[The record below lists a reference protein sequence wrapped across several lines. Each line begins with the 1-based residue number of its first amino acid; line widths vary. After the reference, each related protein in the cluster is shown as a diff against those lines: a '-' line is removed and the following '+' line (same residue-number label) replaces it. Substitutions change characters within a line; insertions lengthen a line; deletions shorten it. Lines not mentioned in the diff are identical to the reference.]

1 MQRRCLHAQVIGD
14 GVPHLHVHLLPR
26 YPGTPRKYWWTRVDQ
41 WPQALRGGIAEIEGL
56 VRDLRG
62 YLADGRDELH

>member
-26 YPGTPRKYWWTRVDQ
+26 YPGTPREYWWTRVDQ